1 MIRNSDILSI
11 NYPTRNI
18 KYTRKRTLSNT
29 SNYFNED
36 NNYNGDISN
45 DDSINDISSND
56 SISEVSNV
64 DSLSEI
70 SHVELISEEHDYNG
84 DISSNVSI
92 SEVSNV
98 NNNINYNYELF
109 NDNIEY
115 VNKLSD
121 LNIVDDYL
129 DYEIINESKCVPIKN
144 RYRKQTWYE
153 YFRKIYMVTLILIMS
168 IVIYF
173 YYSYGKRKDNIV
185 SKF

>member
-1 MIRNSDILSI
+1 MIRNSRILSI
-11 NYPTRNI
+11 NYPNRNI
-18 KYTRKRTLSNT
+18 KYTRKRILSNT
-29 SNYFNED
+29 SNYLNEEH
-36 NNYNGDISN
+36 NYNGDISN
-45 DDSINDISSND
+45 DDSL
-56 SISEVSNV
+56 SEVSYV

-70 SHVELISEEHDYNG
+70 SNL
-84 DISSNVSI
+84 
-92 SEVSNV
+92 
-98 NNNINYNYELF
+98 NNDINYNYELF

-115 VNKLSD
+115 VNNLSD
-121 LNIVDDYL
+121 LNIVDYCL